1 MKIFIT
7 GGTGFIG
14 SALIGGLVDAGHKVL
29 ILTRGIRAGHQP
41 EERLS
46 FIEGDSTQKGDWMN
60 ELGDTDV
67 IINLAGASI
76 FKRWTR
82 KYKKIIRDSRLL
94 TTQNI
99 VEGIR
104 AGNNKNI
111 FLVSTS
117 AVGYYGFH
125 EDEELTEEDDPGKD
139 FLAVLS
145 REWEE
150 AANKALDHGVRVA
163 ICRLGIVLG
172 KGGGALAMMTPLFKY
187 WLGSPLGR
195 GNQFFSWIHIEDL
208 INVYMFLINKSDIQ
222 GIFNCTAPVPVTN
235 KEMTKVI
242 GTVMKKPVFMPHVP
256 GFMIRLIMGEFA
268 GTLLHGQKVI
278 PKRIQQAGFKFKYA
292 NIYDALDNVIGKE

>member
-14 SALIGGLVDAGHKVL
+14 RTLTGRLLDAGHKVM
-29 ILTRGIRAGHQP
+29 ILTRGIRAGYQP
-41 EERLS
+41 EDRIS

-60 ELGDTDV
+60 ELGDVDV

-76 FKRWTR
+76 FKRWTG
-82 KYKKIIRDSRLL
+82 KYKEIIRDSRLL

-104 AGNNKNI
+104 AENNKNI
-111 FLVSTS
+111 FLISTS

-125 EDEELTEEDDPGKD
+125 KDEELTEEDDPGED

-150 AANKALDHGVRVA
+150 TANKALEHGVRVA

-172 KGGGALAMMTPLFKY
+172 KDGGALAMMTPLFKY
-187 WLGSPLGR
+187 WLGSPLGS
-195 GNQFFSWIHIEDL
+195 GDQFFSWIHIEDL
-208 INVYMFLINKSDIQ
+208 INIYMFLINKIDIQ
-222 GIFNCTAPVPVTN
+222 GVYNCTVPSPVTN
-235 KEMTKVI
+235 KEMTKAI
-242 GTVMKKPVFMPHVP
+242 GTVMKKPVFMPRVP

-268 GTLLHGQKVI
+268 ETLLHGQKVI
-278 PKRIQQAGFKFKYA
+278 PKRIQQAGFQFKYA
-292 NIYDALDNVIGKE
+292 NIHDALENIIKN